1 MTYIFR
7 AMAIVI
13 PAVASRAGA
22 VLSDPKTHAALKS
35 IAGSVLQS
43 RRKY

>member
-1 MTYIFR
+1 MTYIVK
-7 AMAIVI
+7 AMASVI
-13 PAVASRAGA
+13 HAVASIAGA
-22 VLSDPKTHAALKS
+22 ALRDPKTHAALKS